1 MIHANDD
8 WLALRK
14 KPVIAQA
21 AGFSYWPI
29 IFCAVNRRR
38 HKQFKRGNHSS
49 KIA

>member
-8 WLALRK
+8 WLTLRK

-29 IFCAVNRRR
+29 IFIAVNRRR
-38 HKQFKRGNHSS
+38 YKQFKRG
-49 KIA
+49 

>member
-14 KPVIAQA
+14 KPVIAQVA
-21 AGFSYWPI
+21 DFSYWPI

-38 HKQFKRGNHSS
+38 YKQFK
-49 KIA
+49 KDKP